1 MENKKRKQTDTILG
15 HIINRL
21 TDNEIATSDIKDM
34 LIKLNSTMNEIVDI
48 LDVVL
53 VEDGTLE
60 DFDKVKNIRSK
71 KVLVEYVIS
80 DYFKNNSKE
89 AKELYESLIDKK
101 VLFVKEVGES

>member
-1 MENKKRKQTDTILG
+1 MENKKQTDTILG
-15 HIINRL
+15 HIISRL

-34 LIKLNSTMNEIVDI
+34 LIKLNSTMNEIVEI
-48 LDVVL
+48 LDVVML
-53 VEDGTLE
+53 EEATLE
-60 DFDKVKNIRSK
+60 DFDRIKNIKSK

-80 DYFKNNSKE
+80 DYFKKNSKE

>member
-1 MENKKRKQTDTILG
+1 MENKKQTDTILG
-15 HIINRL
+15 HIISRL

-34 LIKLNSTMNEIVDI
+34 LIKLNSTMNEIVEI
-48 LDVVL
+48 LDVVML
-53 VEDGTLE
+53 EEATLE
-60 DFDKVKNIRSK
+60 DLDRIKNIKSK

-80 DYFKNNSKE
+80 DYFKKNSKE

>member
-1 MENKKRKQTDTILG
+1 MENKKQTDTILG
-15 HIINRL
+15 HIISRL

-34 LIKLNSTMNEIVDI
+34 LIKLNSTMNEIVEI
-48 LDVVL
+48 LDVVML
-53 VEDGTLE
+53 EEATLE
-60 DFDKVKNIRSK
+60 DFDRIKNIKSK

-80 DYFKNNSKE
+80 DYFKKNTKE

>member
-1 MENKKRKQTDTILG
+1 MENKKQTDTILG
-15 HIINRL
+15 HIISRL

-34 LIKLNSTMNEIVDI
+34 LIKLNSTMSEIVEI
-48 LDVVL
+48 LDVVML
-53 VEDGTLE
+53 EEATLE
-60 DFDKVKNIRSK
+60 DFDRVKNIRSK

-80 DYFKNNSKE
+80 DYFKKNSKE

>member
-1 MENKKRKQTDTILG
+1 MENKKQTDTILG
-15 HIINRL
+15 HIISRL

-34 LIKLNSTMNEIVDI
+34 LIKLNSTMNEIVEI
-48 LDVVL
+48 LDVVML
-53 VEDGTLE
+53 EEATLE
-60 DFDKVKNIRSK
+60 DFERIKNIKSK

-80 DYFKNNSKE
+80 DYFKKNSKE